1 MAKNLYGYRRSRL
14 HDHFKKFST
23 KEESL
28 QNIPSGVN
36 EVEWKFLVDYFS
48 SDNFKDPKSTTTVVR
63 FFNGKELCKS
73 INPNEVM
80 AYGVVV
86 QDAILSREG
95 DQKVQDLLILDV
107 TPLSFGIE
115 TASRVMTVLIP
126 RNTIIPTKKK
136 RNKSFRPTR
145 TIEWL
150 DGNQLAE
157 VDEFEEKIKKLEN
170 LYNPIIA

>member
-1 MAKNLYGYRRSRL
+1 MEVKNQLEEERRNREVMKVHLVHNQKMLKESVMA
-14 HDHFKKFST
+14 
-23 KEESL
+23 
-28 QNIPSGVN
+28 
-36 EVEWKFLVDYFS
+36 LVS
-48 SDNFKDPKSTTTVVR
+48 HMQISKDPKSTTTVVR

-115 TASRVMTVLIP
+115 TASRVMTMYQGGAGGDMLMGDD
-126 RNTIIPTKKK
+126 
-136 RNKSFRPTR
+136 TR
-145 TIEWL
+145 QGYGEGGSVNNGPGPKIK
-150 DGNQLAE
+150 E
-157 VDEFEEKIKKLEN
+157 VD
-170 LYNPIIA
+170 